1 MEKLDLKGLPKL
13 HHDPAIKKIGIKIE
27 DVKTNLTMPENLG
40 SSLNTSAKD
49 IKMQSMD
56 SKQKKVMLQS

>member
-1 MEKLDLKGLPKL
+1 MEKLDLQGLPKL
-13 HHDPAIKKIGIKIE
+13 QHAGIKKIGIKIE
-27 DVKTNLTMPENLG
+27 DVKTNLNMSENMG
-40 SSLNTSAKD
+40 SSINTSSKD